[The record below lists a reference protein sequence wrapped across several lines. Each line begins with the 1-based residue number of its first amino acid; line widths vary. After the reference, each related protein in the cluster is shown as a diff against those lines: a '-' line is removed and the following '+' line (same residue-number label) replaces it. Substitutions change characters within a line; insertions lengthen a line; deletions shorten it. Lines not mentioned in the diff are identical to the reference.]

1 MTWSERSARWD
12 FLPARFPFALR
23 TALGGCL
30 ALLIAWAI
38 GLEHPQWSAMTV
50 FAAAQPVRNMLVEKS
65 FFRALG
71 TVAGVLVGICLI
83 VGAGQDTW
91 LLVVGLALWVSLC
104 AGLGNV
110 LRGFVSYGAILA
122 GYSAAMVALLET
134 AHPGHLWA
142 LGLDRALTVLVGV
155 ATGVIVAMI
164 FLPKET
170 EAEIAGKTRRLTARV
185 LRAMADFARDGQPP
199 AADIKASLLAEM
211 AEIDE
216 GIDPHGAGSLASRQS
231 ARALRAV
238 IAAQVSAVVHL
249 STARSVSLGNTL
261 AEIFDRAGEA
271 LESADIAAATVALEQ
286 AARLADGHPGLREI
300 LQRQA
305 AALRNWSGRDLFD
318 PDHTAALREERDRLL
333 HAVVLHRDWVGAR
346 QAALR
351 AFGVMML
358 VGLGWVATGWHAGP
372 YVLLGTSV
380 MISLFSTFE
389 NPAFMMRNV
398 LAGQLAGAVAALIC
412 RWLVWPFAP
421 SEIWLVLL
429 IMPFIFSGVLPISHR
444 RTMLGGTDYI
454 MILLLLSQPAYPLS
468 GTFSASLSIAAAVVV
483 APAIALLAYRL
494 VFPTD
499 ARRRLE
505 TLIAMM
511 VREIGSIAAAP
522 DAVEHRPVWRARLYH
537 RLLRLVRLAQT
548 SGERRFSP
556 ADGGLA
562 VHALGLAAISMHAQ
576 AEDASLPAGARRGI
590 RLALRRLER
599 IAEQPEQVPAA
610 LLRAAGRLERAG
622 AGNGEVVRAAADAMM
637 RNRAFFERAGKGRP
651 MLLTRL
657 ALL

>member
-1 MTWSERSARWD
+1 MSWSERSARWG

-71 TVAGVLVGICLI
+71 TVAGVLVGIGLI
-83 VGAGQDTW
+83 VGSGQDSW
-91 LLVVGLALWVSLC
+91 LLVVGLALWVGLC
-104 AGLGNV
+104 AGLGNI

-155 ATGVIVAMI
+155 ATGVVLAMI

-170 EAEIAGKTRRLTARV
+170 EAEIAGRTRRLTARV
-185 LRAMADFARDGQPP
+185 LRAMADFARDGQAP
-199 AADIKASLLAEM
+199 AADVQAGLLAEM

-249 STARSVSLGNTL
+249 GTARSGLLDNTL
-261 AEIFDRAGEA
+261 ADMFDRAGQA
-271 LESADIAAATVALEQ
+271 LENADIAAAAMALEQ
-286 AARLADGHPGLREI
+286 AARLADGHPGLRDIME
-300 LQRQA
+300 RQA
-305 AALRNWSGRDLFD
+305 AALRSWSGHDRAE
-318 PDHTAALREERDRLL
+318 PDHAAALQEERDRLL
-333 HAVVLHRDWVGAR
+333 HAVVLHRDWIGAR

-358 VGLGWVATGWHAGP
+358 VGLGWVATDWHAGP

-398 LAGQLAGAVAALIC
+398 LAGQLAGAVAALAC

-421 SEIWLVLL
+421 SEIWLVFL
-429 IMPFIFSGVLPISHR
+429 IMPFILSGVLSLSHR
-444 RTMLGGTDYI
+444 RTLLGGTDYV
-454 MILLLLSQPAYPLS
+454 MILLLLSQPVYPLT
-468 GTFSASLSIAAAVVV
+468 GTFSTSLSIAAAVVV

-522 DAVEHRPVWRARLYH
+522 DALQHRPVWRARLYH

-548 SGERRFSP
+548 SGERTFSP
-556 ADGGLA
+556 AEGGLA
-562 VHALGLAAISMHAQ
+562 VHALGLAAISMHAE
-576 AEDASLPAGARRGI
+576 AEDASLPAGTRRGI
-590 RLALRRLER
+590 HIALRRLEK
-599 IAEQPEQVPAA
+599 IAERPEHVPAA
-610 LLRAAGRLERAG
+610 LLRAAGRLEQVG
-622 AGNGEVVRAAADAMM
+622 AGKGEIIRAAAEAMM
-637 RNRAFFERAGKGRP
+637 RNRAFFDRAGKGRAV
-651 MLLTRL
+651 LLTRL
-657 ALL
+657 SLI